1 MPYLSNQDLPKNIS
15 EYLPEQAQTIFRKVF
30 NHAHEQYND
39 ETVAFK
45 VAWFAVK
52 KVYKKGSD
60 GRWIKK

>member
-15 EYLPEQAQTIFRKVF
+15 EHLPEQAQTIFRKAF
-30 NHAHEQYND
+30 NHAYEQYND

-45 VAWFAVK
+45 VAWSAVK